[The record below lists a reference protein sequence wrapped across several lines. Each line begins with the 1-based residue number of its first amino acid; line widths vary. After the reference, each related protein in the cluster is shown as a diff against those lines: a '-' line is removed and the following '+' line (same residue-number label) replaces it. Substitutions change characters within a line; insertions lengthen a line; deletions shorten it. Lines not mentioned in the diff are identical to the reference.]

1 MNIVLKV
8 FALFSLKISLEVRI
22 KYNIFESFIDVA
34 IPGEGRLTVLVTKG
48 AVASTLFLSLA

>member
-48 AVASTLFLSLA
+48 AEASTLF